1 MAVDERCDCL
11 AAGEVAE
18 VAQVV
23 VCEVAFGGVDGGAD
37 ALYVFCGC
45 GQGRVDVA
53 VLAECADV
61 CADVFCA
68 VEAGVGEGFGDGVGF
83 CAVVFG
89 DCFECFVD
97 VHVLVDEAQ
106 VCLGVEGAAHEVFHE
121 GGVFGVVVDVLGAF
135 LQACGE
141 AFQGGFGGG
150 NSHGEFLKWLVGEQ

>member
-1 MAVDERCDCL
+1 MAADQRCDRL
-11 AAGEVAE
+11 TTGEIAE

-53 VLAECADV
+53 FLAECADV

-83 CAVVFG
+83 CAVVCG

-106 VCLGVEGAAHEVFHE
+106 VCLSVEGAAHELFHE
-121 GGVFGVVVDVLGAF
+121 GGVLGVVVDVLGAF

-141 AFQGGFGGG
+141 AFLGGFGGG
-150 NSHGEFLKWLVGEQ
+150 HGHCEFLKWLVGEQ

>member
-1 MAVDERCDCL
+1 MAGDQRCDCL

-23 VCEVAFGGVDGGAD
+23 VGQVAFGGVDGGAD
-37 ALYVFCGC
+37 TLYVFCGC

-53 VLAECADV
+53 VLTECADI

-68 VEAGVGEGFGDGVGF
+68 VEAGVGEGVGDGVGF

-89 DCFECFVD
+89 DRFECFVD

-121 GGVFGVVVDVLGAF
+121 GGMFGVVVDVLGAF
-135 LQACGE
+135 LQVCGE
-141 AFQGGFGGG
+141 AFLGGFGGD
-150 NSHGEFLKWLVGEQ
+150 HGHCEFLK

>member
-1 MAVDERCDCL
+1 M
-11 AAGEVAE
+11 
-18 VAQVV
+18 
-23 VCEVAFGGVDGGAD
+23 CEVAFGGVDGGAD
-37 ALYVFCGC
+37 ALYILCGC

-68 VEAGVGEGFGDGVGF
+68 VEAGVGEGFGDGAGF

-106 VCLGVEGAAHEVFHE
+106 VCLGVEGAAHEIFHE
-121 GGVFGVVVDVLGAF
+121 GGMFGVVVDVLGAF

-141 AFQGGFGGG
+141 AFLGGFGGG
-150 NSHGEFLKWLVGEQ
+150 NSHGGVPKFACG